1 MDLLIIDH
9 CPLIIN
15 QMTLKQIRKII
26 LLITLL
32 LLAGATGWTLRG
44 TKIGTQEYVIQ
55 STPKEGVD
63 LSLFWDVW
71 HRLEQDYLDR
81 SALIKEKMVYGA
93 IKGLTQSL
101 GDPYTVFL
109 EPTDNKR
116 AKEDLDGSFGGVG
129 IQLGYKDKRL
139 AVIAPLKGTPAE
151 RAGVK
156 AGDLILNI
164 LDAKKDVDR
173 ETTGISLPE
182 AVNLIRGPEGQPVTL
197 TLLSE
202 GEERPHDVE
211 IKRGKII
218 VPSVEVEFIKNDQ
231 CSMVNDQCLVAHLKL
246 MRFGERTD
254 GEWNQ
259 AVSSII
265 NHQPSIIGVI
275 LDVRNNPG
283 GFLNGS
289 VFIAS
294 EFLNGGL
301 VVKQE
306 GKGEVKVY
314 EVNRRG
320 KLLDYPLVVLTNQ
333 GSASAS
339 EIVAGALKDRGRA
352 KLVGEATFGKGTVQ
366 EAQDLRGGAGL
377 HITTARWLLP
387 SGDWIEEKGIEPD
400 LVIQLDEEKEGD
412 EQLEKAIEIMINGQ

>member
-1 MDLLIIDH
+1 
-9 CPLIIN
+9 
-15 QMTLKQIRKII
+15 MTLKQIRKTI

-32 LLAGATGWTLRG
+32 LLAGAVGWTLRG
-44 TKIGTQEYVIQ
+44 IRIDTQEYVIQ

-71 HRLEQDYLDR
+71 HRLEQDYFDQ
-81 SALIKEKMVYGA
+81 SALVKEKMVYGA

-116 AKEDLDGSFGGVG
+116 TKEDLDGSFGGVG

-139 AVIAPLKGTPAE
+139 IVIAPLQGTPAE
-151 RAGVK
+151 KAGVK

-164 LDAKKDVDR
+164 LDKKKDVDQ

-182 AVNLIRGPEGQPVTL
+182 AVNLIRGPMGQPVTL
-197 TLLSE
+197 TLFSE
-202 GEERPHDVE
+202 GDRESHDVE
-211 IKRGKII
+211 IERGRII
-218 VPSVEVEFIKNDQ
+218 VPSVEVEFIEAGNKQ
-231 CSMVNDQCLVAHLKL
+231 VAYLKL
-246 MRFGERTD
+246 MRFGDRTD

-259 AVSSII
+259 AVSAIRD
-265 NHQPSIIGVI
+265 QRLEIIGVI

-283 GFLNGS
+283 GYLNGA
-289 VFIAS
+289 VFITS

-306 GKGEVKVY
+306 GRGGTKTY
-314 EVNRRG
+314 EVDRRG
-320 KLLDYPLVVLTNQ
+320 SLLNNNLVVLTNK

-366 EAQDLRGGAGL
+366 EAQDLIGGTGL

-387 SGDWIEEKGIEPD
+387 SGVWIEEEGIEPD
-400 LVIQLDEEKEGD
+400 FVIQQDEEKEGD
-412 EQLEKAIEIMINGQ
+412 EQLEKAIEVLSN